1 MFFLTESGANV
12 VRNFH
17 IRKRKGEYLQI
28 KKRKKELLPR
38 ENLSATPLYS
48 LLREMRLI
56 EELSFKNI

>member
-17 IRKRKGEYLQI
+17 IRKRKGKYLQI
-28 KKRKKELLPR
+28 KKGKELLPR

-48 LLREMRLI
+48 LLREMRLL

>member
-28 KKRKKELLPR
+28 KKEKELLPKDIVV
-38 ENLSATPLYS
+38 LYS
-48 LLREMRLI
+48 SRQY
-56 EELSFKNI
+56 K

>member
-28 KKRKKELLPR
+28 KKEKRVVAEG
-38 ENLSATPLYS
+38 ES
-48 LLREMRLI
+48 
-56 EELSFKNI
+56 